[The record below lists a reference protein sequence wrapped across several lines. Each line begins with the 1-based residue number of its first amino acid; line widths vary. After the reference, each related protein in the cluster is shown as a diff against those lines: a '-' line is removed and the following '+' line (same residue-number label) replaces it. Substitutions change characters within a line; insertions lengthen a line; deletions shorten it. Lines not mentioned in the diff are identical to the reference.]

1 MSCDRLAESSKTT
14 GCSALP
20 LRAMLEVLTIALYLG
35 LAFWFWPGRPENAQT
50 GRVLRALPRF
60 LPRLLPIVP
69 LVPHLLL
76 LHRDMLG
83 QQGIY
88 LGFAVSL
95 SAVSAMTV
103 FTYATAAWRYH
114 LSGVLGFV
122 LAFAGFSVLLQ
133 SVLPLGAPVAHTDA
147 PLFRAHMLVAFAA
160 YSLFTI
166 AALHAVLI
174 ALAEKHLHKAV
185 PPQALTGLPPLLT
198 LEKLLFRMIQA
209 GFVLLT
215 LTVISGVGFSE
226 SVFGYPVPFN
236 HKTVF
241 GITSWLIFAALLIG
255 RKVYGWRGRTA
266 IYWTLAGFTTLLLAY
281 EGVKFVMEIILHR

>member
-1 MSCDRLAESSKTT
+1 
-14 GCSALP
+14 
-20 LRAMLEVLTIALYLG
+20 MLEALCIAAYFG
-35 LAFWFWPGRPENAQT
+35 LAAWFWPG
-50 GRVLRALPRF
+50 LPGCCRTDWV
-60 LPRLLPIVP
+60 PRLLPMVP
-69 LVPHLLL
+69 LVPHVIL

-83 QQGIY
+83 ADGIH

-114 LSGVLGFV
+114 LAGVLGFV
-122 LAFAGFSVLLQ
+122 LAFAGGSVVLQ
-133 SVLPLGAPVAHTDA
+133 LAMPLGSPLAHTDA

-166 AALHAVLI
+166 AALHALLI

-185 PPQALTGLPPLLT
+185 PPRMLAGLPPLLT

-215 LTVISGVGFSE
+215 LTVISGIGFSE
-226 SVFGYPVPFN
+226 EVFGKAVPFN

-241 GITSWLIFAALLIG
+241 GLTAWCIFAALLVG
-255 RKVYGWRGRTA
+255 RRIYGWRGRTA
-266 IYWTLAGFTTLLLAY
+266 IYWTLAGFASLLLAY
-281 EGVKFVMEIILHR
+281 EGVKFVMEVVLQR